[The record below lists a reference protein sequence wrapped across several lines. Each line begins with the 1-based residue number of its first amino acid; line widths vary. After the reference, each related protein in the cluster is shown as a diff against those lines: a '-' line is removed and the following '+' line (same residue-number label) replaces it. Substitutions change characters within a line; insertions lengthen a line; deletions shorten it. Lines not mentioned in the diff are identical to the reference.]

1 MKTVSFTC
9 HRITSACAE
18 NTSHAQTRGTP
29 SRNHLRMCGEHFP
42 VVQDIQSNLGSPPHV
57 RRTHIIINKIFD
69 DSGITSACAENT
81 YQQKIEEI
89 TAEDHLRM
97 CGEHFLNNCSTCHNL
112 GSPPHVRR
120 TLLVDDQQT
129 GVWGITSACA
139 ENTAPDLAVTNS
151 LKDHLRMCGEHA
163 TTKSILVVLTG
174 SPPHVRRTLS
184 LLTTFPFGNGIT
196 SACAENTKS
205 RC

>member
-1 MKTVSFTC
+1 M
-9 HRITSACAE
+9 
-18 NTSHAQTRGTP
+18 
-29 SRNHLRMCGEHFP
+29 
-42 VVQDIQSNLGSPPHV
+42 
-57 RRTHIIINKIFD
+57 RRTHRTRKPAALRL
-69 DSGITSACAENT
+69 GITSACAENT
-81 YQQKIEEI
+81 FQWYKTYNQIW
-89 TAEDHLRM
+89 DHLRM
-97 CGEHFLNNCSTCHNL
+97 CGEHISSSTRFLTIL